1 MINKVNKVHEVL
13 KLSDHQVYH
22 NMGDY
27 TQFTIDF
34 FEQAEDAIQ
43 DKVDNEEG
51 FSDDYIGSII
61 YRIDCILYIAKEG
74 KDKELF
80 TEVKNKLEELE
91 K

>member
-1 MINKVNKVHEVL
+1 MINEVHAII
-13 KLSDHQVYH
+13 KAANHQVYY

-34 FEQAEDAIQ
+34 FEDAEDAIQ
-43 DKVDNEEG
+43 DQIDNEEE
-51 FSDDYIGSII
+51 FSNESLGSII
-61 YRIDCILYIAKEG
+61 YRIDCILDIAKEG